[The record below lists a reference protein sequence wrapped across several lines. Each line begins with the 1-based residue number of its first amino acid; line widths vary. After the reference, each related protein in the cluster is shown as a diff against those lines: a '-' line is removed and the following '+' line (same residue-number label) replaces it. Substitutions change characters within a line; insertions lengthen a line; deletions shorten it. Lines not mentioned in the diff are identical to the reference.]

1 MKHLGFKLRKTLA
14 LFLAFSMTVSIL
26 PSNISTYA
34 AENTEAVGEADKAK
48 TDEVKVEEE
57 KKEETE
63 EVTEA
68 SEEKTEEVTEAETEE
83 VTEQETEAVTEE
95 TTESTEEET
104 TEATENTEATTEVTT
119 EATEVSSE
127 EVTTEVSSEDAT
139 TESSEEKETD
149 EDKKK
154 EDKKDKKKDKKKK
167 DDRPVPTFDRIYD
180 GVSVAGLDFSSCEL
194 LIATSDPSIF
204 TADTDVVSEYKGIY
218 LTRYKNS
225 KETMYAY
232 TYYYKRCD
240 FIDVNST
247 VRANGIRNIKTPSF
261 KKKAS
266 DTDADEDE
274 DSSKKEDIPND
285 GHGEADLSDVNDGGD
300 AIAKVATTSIG
311 DYSGCIALVDTGAG
325 GSNVV
330 GSVSV
335 LGGVAG
341 DDNGHGS
348 ELASAIAEANPNA
361 RILSIKALNS
371 GAVGTVAD
379 VYAGIEYAIKAN
391 VSVINLSMSSV
402 CTQDS
407 DTLRQAIAEAQACGI
422 TVVASAG
429 NNGSNA
435 SYYVPA
441 SIGGV
446 ITVGACDKDGNRLS
460 SSNFGGS
467 VNYYVVADNTSE
479 ASAKLSA
486 YIIDGSDLVAR
497 DDVFTREEV
506 EDKQDEPTPSPSPT
520 PVETDEPQE
529 QATDT
534 DAEEEE
540 KDEDD
545 KEDEHKHYDNINDQ
559 ANDILMANAL
569 AKKAS
574 EDPPFPL
581 HIEISITLHCG
592 KLIYNDDGTVK
603 GSYGDYI
610 TVQASSLKSV
620 DSPYKKSDYKNFKCL
635 GSYCCTPHAA
645 IPLMSNETKTITGTA
660 TLNKGILCESSGNKN
675 VYTATYTTSSLVGTI
690 TQSQGGQA
698 IGATFTMQYESEEKS
713 KIYIHKV
720 DKDGN
725 PLENIWFQ
733 LFSDPAC
740 TQSLGFYKT
749 NEQGNATNLG
759 TIVNS
764 TTHSKN
770 SDDGQINLPP
780 GTPVYLL
787 EMGEGVPGENKFTLP
802 DNWDG
807 TPVDDEYN
815 DSNTKVIGNTSY
827 SLTNGYIK
835 KWDDLVTKPSD
846 KAKDAAYTLKNG
858 GKAYYIGFAK
868 VDEITKEPIEN
879 INPATFD
886 IYYSKYSTWD
896 DTLAHSDYGGI
907 FKSISYSDFHEG
919 RWFDSTTNEV
929 QIGSE
934 YYTVTDLVKKT
945 AYKYFY
951 AVETAYPNGYTIPS
965 SFASYGYVWIKLNVR
980 EVSSFDI
987 SYVNYDKLPC
997 ETMPNSPKEYYVA
1010 AKKINLRT
1018 GKGQNDVH
1026 FTVYDMDNIIT
1037 TGAHA
1042 GEPTVVV
1049 NDVVTK
1055 TITYTNRYGN
1065 SYTEDGVAVVPVGKL
1080 QRGTAHNY
1088 QFVENANNASSSN
1101 NEVKALWNYVDSEG
1115 NFPNRYASVTVDMT
1129 ANEDYET
1136 EGDALYRA
1144 GYFKIYNWSPL
1155 SVTAKKTLKDAAKYS
1170 NNPNY
1175 SLDGIIIKLYKDF
1188 ADDSSYIGELVL
1200 DKNGNVKQVKSKDA
1214 TSYTNA
1220 TTLDVSY
1227 YMNQSTTEYN
1237 YQSTKFYYKEI
1248 IPDSKKECFKEFD
1261 YNNNCY
1267 FVVDPSK
1274 VDADHPALFTIEN
1287 TPVMDPLLLKVVKVN
1302 DEGNLVGNQTLEGA
1316 QFTVKY
1322 YEQDINKPFDPSGPV
1337 TRTWVFETKKVGN
1350 EYTIDL
1356 YNAPNFKVSGDD
1368 LYTDENG
1375 NYSIPKGYITIQET
1389 KAPDGFLITN
1399 KDSDIVVVDTNGDA
1413 INDAVSN
1420 GIVIL
1425 KTGTQGGLVTQGN
1438 TATQEYIEVHEP
1450 TVRAD
1455 IEFVKVNEDEEAMAN
1470 VPFLLSSVEL
1480 DATGTKVAKYLESV
1494 KVYTDD
1500 NGYFS
1505 TASAFAL
1512 HSDNTNGEVQGCG
1525 TWFPVNGTPDD
1536 AKGALPTGT
1545 YSLKEQRSSAN
1556 RGNQLEKEIIFVIED
1571 ADAGKVK
1578 KLLDA
1583 DATDAKDKIWDMKA
1597 PTVKTYASSVDTGTK
1612 MLGTDGASGYDPH
1625 NQTITDKIKYTNLR
1639 KGTDFTIKSELM
1651 VVTKDLKGKVLNV
1664 EPYMNGGS
1672 PYVVVTPFTT
1682 DGTPQKKSYL
1692 EKSGEVDVT
1701 FTGIDPDNFKPS
1713 SDNEVTCI
1721 VAYCSLY
1728 LGNYADLDA
1737 IDKAI
1742 ADGSMK
1748 AAYPEFDNDDDE
1760 MDFFPLEERD
1770 PECEDQTLTITIIG
1784 TNASDGATLDNVA
1797 LPSSQSTIIDKVSYS
1812 GLEIGKEYTITGT
1825 LHVKEDSAW
1834 SYKDGKFTSNLPVAE
1849 HVLTDADGN
1858 PVTAS
1863 KTFTATSHEGFVELE
1878 FTFDSSLCEGRT
1890 TIAFESIETG
1900 GVELAVHN
1908 DIRDED
1914 QSIHFPQF
1922 KTTAKNSGASNDADD
1937 ELIHEVSASKDG
1949 AFTDVIHYH
1958 NLLANRTYRAKG
1970 VLMDKNSGEAL
1981 KDATG
1986 KVIEGEA
1993 TFKTKEVAEVK
2004 YTDSP
2009 NSHDLQLADGTKL
2022 DFSAD
2027 YADYLCDGEAELKFE
2042 GYDLTNLANTVG
2054 VVFEEIYL
2062 VSDAGDKLVGEHK
2075 DITDV
2080 DQYVSFIEIHTNAKD
2095 GVTGIKV
2102 VPLNTD
2108 TYIEDTVTYKGC
2120 IPGKKYKLTATI
2132 HVKNDWSG
2140 KYKDGDIL
2148 KGPDGKNVTV
2158 DFEFTPDTADGEAVV
2173 KIPFNTAGLNY
2184 MELVVFEDMY
2194 NSLGLQVASHS
2205 QLEDNLQT
2213 VEVPG
2218 GKTTA
2223 LGKDTGDHFAGVKD
2237 KVTIVDTLEFHNLEP
2252 NKEYTLKGVLY
2263 DKETNAPL
2271 LVNGAQVTNTIT
2283 FTPTTKDGTVDI
2295 EFTFDSSALKGKTIV
2310 VFEDVIYKDKTVFVH
2325 HDIESK
2331 EQSVGFPS
2339 GHTTAYGKDTEDQVL
2354 PVGETVT
2361 LVDTFYYEGLIPGY
2375 EYELEGTVY
2384 SKKSKSPI
2392 KAGDE
2397 PITSTIKFT
2406 PEASSG
2412 SVEIEFT
2419 FSTELLQGATLVVFE
2434 DLYYTNPKLNV
2445 RTNIASFHDINDI
2458 EETVYV
2464 PKLGTKA
2471 TINGGKNVV
2480 TDGKIAI
2487 NDACKYENLVPGV
2500 KYTLEGKLMDKK
2512 TGKEVLVNGKPVTAT
2527 KTFTPAEPN
2536 GTVNVIFEFD
2546 ATGING
2552 ELVVFETL
2560 FHADVEVADHSDID
2574 SKSQSVTIGSP
2585 EAEVTPK
2592 TGMAIFFIIIAL
2604 IMAGGAGII
2613 IFRKKS
2619 PVDAE

>member
-14 LFLAFSMTVSIL
+14 LFLAFSMAVSIL

-127 EVTTEVSSEDAT
+127 EVTTEVSSEEAT

-232 TYYYKRCD
+232 TYYFKRCD

-335 LGGVAG
+335 LGGGAG

-446 ITVGACDKDGNRLS
+446 ITVGACDNDGNRLS
-460 SSNFGGS
+460 LSNFGGS
-467 VNYYVVADNTSE
+467 VNYYVAAENTSV
-479 ASAKLSA
+479 AAAKLSA
-486 YIIDGSDLVAR
+486 YLVGGYDLSAL

-506 EDKQDEPTPSPSPT
+506 EDKKEEPSPSPSLSPT
-520 PVETDEPQE
+520 PAPTEEP

-534 DAEEEE
+534 DAKE
-540 KDEDD
+540 
-545 KEDEHKHYDNINDQ
+545 EDEEADKDHKHFSNLDEMLEDILT
-559 ANDILMANAL
+559 ANDVTYY
-569 AKKAS
+569 KKGT
-574 EDPPFPL
+574 EQFPL
-581 HIEISITLHCG
+581 HI
-592 KLIYNDDGTVK
+592 TVK
-603 GSYGDYI
+603 LKIQNNATAENKSFSASIVDGPTIQSVSSGYKKGNY
-610 TVQASSLKSV
+610 TVESGAYVYCASGHSKLNPLYSGWIEDIELTLYQVTDLGNNKYSARYRAKLPFKVPGKNENYQGIGV
-620 DSPYKKSDYKNFKCL
+620 DVPISRVMPKYSFVPLDKAIQYTDDKGNTHKVDFTGKEIWFAVYKKSDYTDLL
-635 GSYCCTPHAA
+635 GYLRTNS
-645 IPLMSNETKTITGTA
+645 
-660 TLNKGILCESSGNKN
+660 SSGRAIALRNEDGSVVNDGMHVHNGDSKERGAIMDIAPGN
-675 VYTATYTTSSLVGTI
+675 SVYVK
-690 TQSQGGQA
+690 
-698 IGATFTMQYESEEKS
+698 E
-713 KIYIHKV
+713 
-720 DKDGN
+720 
-725 PLENIWFQ
+725 
-733 LFSDPAC
+733 
-740 TQSLGFYKT
+740 LG
-749 NEQGNATNLG
+749 
-759 TIVNS
+759 I
-764 TTHSKN
+764 KN
-770 SDDGQINLPP
+770 SD
-780 GTPVYLL
+780 GT
-787 EMGEGVPGENKFTLP
+787 
-802 DNWDG
+802 
-807 TPVDDEYN
+807 
-815 DSNTKVIGNTSY
+815 
-827 SLTNGYIK
+827 
-835 KWDDLVTKPSD
+835 
-846 KAKDAAYTLKNG
+846 
-858 GKAYYIGFAK
+858 
-868 VDEITKEPIEN
+868 
-879 INPATFD
+879 
-886 IYYSKYSTWD
+886 YSKPTFTYKDSSNNDVTITVDYLAKKPLTTVAISD
-896 DTLAHSDYGGI
+896 DPSKDCL
-907 FKSISYSDFHEG
+907 E
-919 RWFDSTTNEV
+919 N
-929 QIGSE
+929 
-934 YYTVTDLVKKT
+934 VTD
-945 AYKYFY
+945 
-951 AVETAYPNGYTIPS
+951 AVYEKHEFKNES
-965 SFASYGYVWIKLNVR
+965 SPHF
-980 EVSSFDI
+980 
-987 SYVNYDKLPC
+987 
-997 ETMPNSPKEYYVA
+997 YVA
-1010 AKKINLRT
+1010 ARKIDKITRAPLSGAT
-1018 GKGQNDVH
+1018 IQIYG
-1026 FTVYDMDNIIT
+1026 FDNT
-1037 TGAHA
+1037 A
-1042 GEPTVVV
+1042 
-1049 NDVVTK
+1049 
-1055 TITYTNRYGN
+1055 Y
-1065 SYTEDGVAVVPVGKL
+1065 GKL
-1080 QRGTAHNY
+1080 DKSKPMSEQSLTGSYQAIPSKKGFDNCVTYAQVDDYITSYNHYVAFETVAPGGYERFLGAVDLTINDGT
-1088 QFVENANNASSSN
+1088 VEDIIEAGDQEIGNIGEIESDEFENSPIKRYVGVRKVDSLGNPINGIKFSIVTSKTSPELVAGANTKNVTTNTEASN
-1101 NEVKALWNYVDSEG
+1101 NIKGYAEFVFSDLPRDQVYTLTLEEVGYDTSLDTDGLAAKAWNYEHPKGSGTYPNRNKQFTMTVDTSGNYGATHEDAINSAILEQYYLENKIDKFLKVKKEVALSSICKGNPNYDVNGLEVKIYTSDDLAEVNYVGSMYVDS
-1115 NFPNRYASVTVDMT
+1115 
-1129 ANEDYET
+1129 
-1136 EGDALYRA
+1136 
-1144 GYFKIYNWSPL
+1144 
-1155 SVTAKKTLKDAAKYS
+1155 
-1170 NNPNY
+1170 
-1175 SLDGIIIKLYKDF
+1175 
-1188 ADDSSYIGELVL
+1188 
-1200 DKNGNVKQVKSKDA
+1200 NGNVKQVKYKGGSIEYSTEGLSVTPYLKDA
-1214 TSYTNA
+1214 EGNPIKRT
-1220 TTLDVSY
+1220 
-1227 YMNQSTTEYN
+1227 
-1237 YQSTKFYYKEI
+1237 FYYTEVLPPGRENNFK
-1248 IPDSKKECFKEFD
+1248 PFVFTNECK
-1261 YNNNCY
+1261 
-1267 FVVDPSK
+1267 VIVDP
-1274 VDADHPALFTIEN
+1274 DIEDDTLFTITN
-1287 TPVMDPLLLKVVKVN
+1287 TPLLDPIYLELYKVKSN
-1302 DEGNLVGNQTLEGA
+1302 GDLVGDQKLEGA
-1316 QFTVKY
+1316 QFTMKFY
-1322 YEQDINKPFDPSGPV
+1322 KQDIDSAFDPSGAV
-1337 TRTWVFETKKVGN
+1337 DRTWIWETKEDSGK
-1350 EYTIDL
+1350 YKIDFTDAS
-1356 YNAPNFKVSGDD
+1356 YKKSGDD
-1368 LYTDENG
+1368 LYYDG
-1375 NYSIPKGYITIQET
+1375 GKVSIPKGFITIQET
-1389 KAPDGFLITN
+1389 KAPTGFDVEGPFSITLADGTV
-1399 KDSDIVVVDTNGDA
+1399 KTADA
-1413 INDAVSN
+1413 N
-1420 GIVIL
+1420 GIIVLSSKEIEPGA
-1425 KTGTQGGLVTQGN
+1425 TGSQLFFEKVEN
-1438 TATQEYIEVHEP
+1438 NEL
-1450 TVRAD
+1450 RAD
-1455 IEFVKVNEDEEAMAN
+1455 IEFLKVNEDEEAMAN
-1470 VPFLLSSVEL
+1470 VPFLLSAVEV
-1480 DATGTKVAKYLESV
+1480 DGTGKVVKYNDSV
-1494 KVYTDD
+1494 KVYTDE

-1505 TASAFAL
+1505 TASAYAL
-1512 HSDNTNGEVQGCG
+1512 HSDNTNGEVAECG
-1525 TWFPVNGTPDD
+1525 TWFPSDGTPDD
-1536 AKGALPTGT
+1536 TKGALYVGT
-1545 YSLKEQRSSAN
+1545 YSLKELRSSAN
-1556 RGNQLEKEIIFVIED
+1556 RGNQLEKEIIFKIED
-1571 ADAGKVK
+1571 TDNGKVI
-1578 KLLDA
+1578 KLLDTE
-1583 DATDAKDKIWDMKA
+1583 ATDAKEKIWNMKA

-1721 VAYCSLY
+1721 VAYCTLY

-1742 ADGSMK
+1742 ADGTMK
-1748 AAYPEFDNDDDE
+1748 AAYPEFDNNDDE

-1849 HVLTDADGN
+1849 HVLTDAVGN

-1863 KTFTATSHEGFVELE
+1863 KTFTATSHEGFIELE

-1890 TIAFESIETG
+1890 TVAFESIETG

-2004 YTDSP
+2004 NTDSP

-2080 DQYVSFIEIHTNAKD
+2080 DQFVSFIEIHTNAKD

-2108 TYIEDTVTYKGC
+2108 TFIEDTVTYKGC
-2120 IPGKKYKLTATI
+2120 KVGKKYKLTATI

-2148 KGPDGKNVTV
+2148 KGPDGKDVTV

-2527 KTFTPAEPN
+2527 KTFTPDEPN

-2574 SKSQSVTIGSP
+2574 SKSQTVIIGSP

-2613 IFRKKS
+2613 IFRKKT